1 MRKIEQLMNAA
12 IENITNGS
20 SAKGWSFGNTIVT
33 NAGDRAKVFL
43 HGNHIADVFNNGKVE
58 INVPTLCRWNTP
70 TTRSRL
76 NALGAK
82 VNTRKGTI
90 YVDGVAVN

>member
-1 MRKIEQLMNAA
+1 MRKIEQQMNAA
-12 IENITNGS
+12 VSNRKQWS
-20 SAKGWSFGNTIVT
+20 SDNTSVQPIDDNNV
-33 NAGDRAKVFL
+33 AVYL
-43 HGNHIADVFNNGKVE
+43 HGNHIADVNSRTGLVMV
-58 INVPTLCRWNTP
+58 NVATLCRWNTP